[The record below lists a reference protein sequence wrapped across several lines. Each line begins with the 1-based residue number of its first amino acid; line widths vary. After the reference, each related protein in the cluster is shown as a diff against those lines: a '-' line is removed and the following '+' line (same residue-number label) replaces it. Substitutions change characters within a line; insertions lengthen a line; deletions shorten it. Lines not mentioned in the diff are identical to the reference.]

1 MTPASTPH
9 RRPRSDPVPGLP
21 GSPIAGCH
29 AATGN
34 GDGGWP
40 GLPARVPCG
49 DEAACQARGGRP
61 PAAGVGG
68 GIGCAAV
75 LSSACPAVRWKAVAG
90 SCRCRVSDLPGGS
103 CKSLSPGHAAARGRS
118 RRPLRGGRAEGVRP
132 SPRVARRPPGG
143 GHRSTRG
150 YIASPLRGGPREA
163 AAGAVTWP
171 WCSPRWP
178 PSCPGACLSTLS
190 VCALGGLCVEAVRA
204 ARRLPS
210 PRPAVALGLPLRGCF
225 RTDDHGLRASR
236 GTRFGRTETGSETAS
251 KPAGVTGTP
260 HAVAVLRYL
269 VLRYRRETPSHFGKP
284 QLIVCLRCAA
294 HKIHL
299 SERNFG
305 ASAEKT

>member
-1 MTPASTPH
+1 LRIC
-9 RRPRSDPVPGLP
+9 RR
-21 GSPIAGCH
+21 
-29 AATGN
+29 
-34 GDGGWP
+34 
-40 GLPARVPCG
+40 RVPLPRFRP
-49 DEAACQARGGRP
+49 AGRF
-61 PAAGVGG
+61 VG
-68 GIGCAAV
+68 
-75 LSSACPAVRWKAVAG
+75 KAVA
-90 SCRCRVSDLPGGS
+90 
-103 CKSLSPGHAAARGRS
+103 
-118 RRPLRGGRAEGVRP
+118 RPCGRAVGDSSAPRGADAIRAHTP
-132 SPRVARRPPGG
+132 PTALRVARLAAGG
-143 GHRSTRG
+143 
-150 YIASPLRGGPREA
+150 ASPPATARRPSGAGQREA
-163 AAGAVTWP
+163 AEAAVTWP

-178 PSCPGACLSTLS
+178 PSCPSACLFAVSL
-190 VCALGGLCVEAVRA
+190 CALSGLCVEAVRA

-305 ASAEKT
+305 ALAAKT